1 MSQTD
6 DLTQI
11 SHGHVPELAHATG
24 IQSPIEAIAV
34 GWLGDRV
41 PSIGA
46 VDDGLRVALEHFA
59 RFHYLDGG
67 QLGLHTCEI
76 CGRFAGRGEMLIE
89 TPEGRYVLPQLVLH
103 YIADHSYRP
112 PEAFLR
118 NLFRHW
124 GSPEAL
130 RCRTDSCGSALR
142 RPFLEPLPE
151 GEDERRDAERAELLR
166 FTAKL
171 RGEGLDDE
179 EIQVRLLQW
188 ARDRVAALEETVD
201 LDALIPSSEPATGK
215 R

>member
-1 MSQTD
+1 MPQTN
-6 DLTQI
+6 DLTQV

-46 VDDGLRVALEHFA
+46 VDNDLRAALEHFS

-118 NLFRHW
+118 NPSRHW

-130 RCRTDSCGSALR
+130 RCRTDSCGSAPPHPR
-142 RPFLEPLPE
+142 LEPLLQ
-151 GEDERRDAERAELLR
+151 GEDERRDAERAKLLR

-171 RGEGLDDE
+171 RDEGLDE
-179 EIQVRLLQW
+179 EETKVRLLQW
-188 ARDRVAALEETVD
+188 ARDRVADLEETVD
-201 LDALIPSSEPATGK
+201 LDALNPASEPAAGK